1 MTRPD
6 PILPAP
12 TQRRFH
18 TYWTQALVSV
28 LLSVAAFLLGWHLS
42 EQGHSRQASASQTS
56 PALPELRPLSG
67 PQAGVQ
73 GVGTAADPLSA
84 APPPRWTAGETLP
97 VQAGRDSSTDLVK
110 LGRMNLDGG

>member
-1 MTRPD
+1 MTRTEP
-6 PILPAP
+6 PLPAP
-12 TQRRFH
+12 VQRRLH

-28 LLSVAAFLLGWHLS
+28 LLSLAAFLLGWHLS

-73 GVGTAADPLSA
+73 GVGTAADLLSA
-84 APPPRWTAGETLP
+84 APSPRWTAGEALP
-97 VQAGRDSSTDLVK
+97 VQPCHDARTDLVT

>member
-6 PILPAP
+6 QILPAP

-28 LLSVAAFLLGWHLS
+28 LLSLAAFVLGWHLS
-42 EQGHSRQASASQTS
+42 EQGHSRLPSASQTS

-84 APPPRWTAGETLP
+84 APPPRWTAGKVLP
-97 VQAGRDSSTDLVK
+97 VQSSHDARTDLVT

>member
-6 PILPAP
+6 PLWPAP
-12 TQRRFH
+12 AQRRLH
-18 TYWTQALVSV
+18 TPWMQALVSV
-28 LLSVAAFLLGWHLS
+28 LLSLAAFVLGWHLS
-42 EQGHSRQASASQTS
+42 EQGHSRLPSASQIS

-84 APPPRWTAGETLP
+84 APPPRWTAGKVLP
-97 VQAGRDSSTDLVK
+97 VQSSHDARTDLVT